1 MKMPQLPDFFI
12 TSFWIV
18 LASITGIVLFLWL
31 FIIGGSKYSIHDTE
45 AHAEHYGNIV
55 KEGLGGMTRFL
66 WVSFIAVLVWTIF
79 YFIINSQQFLII
91 LAQGYQ

>member
-1 MKMPQLPDFFI
+1 MPQLPDFFI
-12 TSFWIV
+12 LSFWIV
-18 LASITGIVLFLWL
+18 LASIAGIVLFLCL

-45 AHAEHYGNIV
+45 AHAEQYGNII
-55 KEGLGGMTRFL
+55 KEGHGGMTSFL
-66 WVSFIAVLVWTIF
+66 WVSFIALAGWMIY